1 MGNYYSF
8 SKQDIPKKNDIGLGL
23 ILVYLW
29 FFYISVKIV
38 NNLFNSKDEKKI
50 KNKILDNIIGLES
63 VKEEIRYYM
72 DFINNKKKYKNWKV
86 KLPKGI
92 LLAGPPGTG
101 KTLLVKTMAKNLKI
115 PIESVSGSQ
124 FVEKYVGVGASRV
137 RNLFKKARRHKK
149 CIIFIDEI
157 DAVGRKRG
165 FENNSERDSTLN
177 QLLVEMDGFNET
189 SNIIIFAATN
199 LVNKL
204 DPALIRSGRFDKKVY
219 FDPPNFKE
227 RKDMY
232 KLYLKNISLPLKLS
246 YDILA
251 ERSAGLTG
259 ADISNIC
266 NQAKINA
273 IQGKIKESSLRD
285 EDLQE
290 AIDEIMI
297 GREKRERSMTKKE
310 RERVSYHE
318 AGHTL
323 VGYILKDCNQPI
335 KVSIVPR
342 GQFALGYSQQ
352 VNDNKKLYEERYIL
366 SKIAVLLGGRVAEK
380 IIYSNISSGAADDIE
395 KVSELIYNYTC
406 VWGMNDSIGPLNPN
420 NMGVISKNLNDSIF
434 INCKNII
441 KNIEEF
447 VFNLLKQNKKYIF
460 TIGKELLKEETID
473 YNKIK
478 MLLPNKLENSK
489 IITIPNIKINL

>member
-1 MGNYYSF
+1 MGNYFSL
-8 SKQDIPKKNDIGLGL
+8 SKQDIPKKNEIGFGL
-23 ILVYLW
+23 TLIYLW
-29 FFYISVKIV
+29 FFFIGIKIV
-38 NNLFNSKDEKKI
+38 NNLFNNKNDKKD
-50 KNKILDNIIGLES
+50 NKILNNIIGLES
-63 VKEEIRYYM
+63 VKEEIIYYM
-72 DFINNKKKYKNWKV
+72 DFINNKTKYKNWGV

-115 PIESVSGSQ
+115 PIESVSGSE

-165 FENNSERDSTLN
+165 YENNSERDSTLN
-177 QLLVEMDGFNET
+177 QLLVEMDGFDEM
-189 SNIIIFAATN
+189 SNIIVFAATN

-232 KLYLKNISLPLKLS
+232 KLYLKDISLPLKLS

-251 ERSAGLTG
+251 ERSTGLTG

-273 IQGKIKESSLRD
+273 IQGKMKDSSLRE

-297 GREKRERSMTKKE
+297 GREKRERSMTKEE

-323 VGYILKDCNQPI
+323 VGYILKDCSQPV

-342 GQFALGYSQQ
+342 GQFALGFSQQ

-406 VWGMNDSIGPLNPN
+406 VWGMNDNIGPLNPN
-420 NMGVISKNLNDSIF
+420 NMGVISKNLNDNIF

-489 IITIPNIKINL
+489 NIIIPNIKIHL

>member
-1 MGNYYSF
+1 MGNYFSL
-8 SKQDIPKKNDIGLGL
+8 SKQDIPKKNEIGFGL
-23 ILVYLW
+23 TLIYLW
-29 FFYISVKIV
+29 FFFIGIKIV
-38 NNLFNSKDEKKI
+38 NNLFNNKNDKKD
-50 KNKILDNIIGLES
+50 NKILNHIIGLES
-63 VKEEIRYYM
+63 VKEEIIYYM
-72 DFINNKKKYKNWKV
+72 DFINNKTKYKNWGV

-115 PIESVSGSQ
+115 PIESVSGSE

-273 IQGKIKESSLRD
+273 IQGKMKDSSLRE

-297 GREKRERSMTKKE
+297 GREKRERSMTKEE